1 MKTTITIFV
10 LLHIF
15 VSSFCQD
22 IILKIDYQKNEDNVI
37 WTKGIDEITI
47 RYNGVIIKKYLT
59 DTNGIVRI
67 PKSLLLKADNYDI
80 SLTSIGIQENY
91 LTSIN
96 HDVKDTVLVMLP
108 KIYKFKF
115 GYAICPKCNKSN
127 KVCKISTEP
136 ILVRTIVKG
145 DTLYSPI
152 HKRTYYI
159 GTDVWHEFN
168 PIWYCK
174 HDSIKF

>member
-1 MKTTITIFV
+1 M

-108 KIYKFKF
+108 KIY
-115 GYAICPKCNKSN
+115 GS
-127 KVCKISTEP
+127 
-136 ILVRTIVKG
+136 
-145 DTLYSPI
+145 
-152 HKRTYYI
+152 
-159 GTDVWHEFN
+159 
-168 PIWYCK
+168 
-174 HDSIKF
+174 